1 MALHFA
7 NVEPSLLWL
16 QTIDPY
22 SHADY
27 DVTPEE
33 CVRIIDCMV
42 NRYSISECARRTGI
56 RRDTAGYW
64 YGVMDHL
71 VKRSRLIKAVYPPE
85 NMRSGG

>member
-1 MALHFA
+1 MALHFT
-7 NVEPSLLWL
+7 NIEPSLLWL
-16 QTIDPY
+16 QTIDPLKQRE
-22 SHADY
+22 Y

-42 NRYSISECARRTGI
+42 NRDSISECVRKTGI
-56 RRDTAGYW
+56 SRDKAGYW

-71 VKRSRLIKAVYPPE
+71 VSRSRLIRAVYPPE